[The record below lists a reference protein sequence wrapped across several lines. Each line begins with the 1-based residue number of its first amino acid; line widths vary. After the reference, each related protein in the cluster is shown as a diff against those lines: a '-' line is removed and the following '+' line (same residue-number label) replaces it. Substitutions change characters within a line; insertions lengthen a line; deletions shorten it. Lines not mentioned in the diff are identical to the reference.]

1 MSKYEEVETMASN
14 FHIKFRKNRGNLH
27 FRPKGIFDGNS
38 AWELIN
44 LIHDK
49 YNGQGRVFID
59 TCGLGKISPFGCC
72 IFKDHLYTDILPCRR
87 LFFKGEKGFDI
98 APNGSRVLITPPRGN
113 NPGHGM
119 CRRQPCFD
127 RVKKREKFVRKKA

>member
-1 MSKYEEVETMASN
+1 MASN
-14 FHIKFRKNRGNLH
+14 FHIKFRKSKGNLH
-27 FRPKGIFDGNS
+27 FWPKGIFDGNS

-59 TCGLGKISPFGCC
+59 TCALGKISPFGCC
-72 IFKDHLYTDILPCRR
+72 IFNDHLDETILPFRR

-98 APNGSRVLITPPRGN
+98 APNGSRVLITPPESHNMGKELY
-113 NPGHGM
+113 
-119 CRRQPCFD
+119 RRRPCFD
-127 RVKKREKFVRKKA
+127 CEKKRKFVRKKA

>member
-1 MSKYEEVETMASN
+1 MLKYEEVETMAAN
-14 FHIKFRKNRGNLH
+14 FNITFRKSRGNLY
-27 FRPKGIFDGNS
+27 FRPKGAFDGNS

-59 TCGLGKISPFGCC
+59 TCRLGKISPFGCC
-72 IFKDHLYTDILPCRR
+72 IFKDHLDANILPFRR

-98 APNGSRVLITPPRGN
+98 APNGSQVLIVSPESHDRDNGK
-113 NPGHGM
+113 
-119 CRRQPCFD
+119 CRRRQCFNG
-127 RVKKREKFVRKKA
+127 VKKR

>member
-14 FHIKFRKNRGNLH
+14 FYVKFRKSRGNLH

-49 YNGQGRVFID
+49 YNGHGRVFID

-72 IFKDHLYTDILPCRR
+72 VFKDHLDAAILPFRR

-98 APNGSRVLITPPRGN
+98 APNGSRVLITPPESHSMGKELY
-113 NPGHGM
+113 
-119 CRRQPCFD
+119 RRRPCFD
-127 RVKKREKFVRKKA
+127 REKKRKIC